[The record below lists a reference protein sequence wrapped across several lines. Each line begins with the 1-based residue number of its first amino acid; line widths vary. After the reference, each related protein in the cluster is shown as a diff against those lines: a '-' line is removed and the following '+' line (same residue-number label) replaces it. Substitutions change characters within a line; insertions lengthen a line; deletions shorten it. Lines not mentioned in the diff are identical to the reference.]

1 MGNKFQLSNSNWLFV
16 LFQFTCFRLSNDC
29 NINDKRRKG
38 DADHVQTDTEPSRHC
53 RNGKPGSIVVILVSD
68 NKANQKPGNQSL

>member
-38 DADHVQTDTEPSRHC
+38 DADHVQADT
-53 RNGKPGSIVVILVSD
+53 
-68 NKANQKPGNQSL
+68 